1 MNFDTTNYIVNLL
14 LIEIIYFLTVY
25 NLIHLNNNKR
35 RLEFIFLF
43 YLLYVPP
50 FVHSRYLLKS
60 VTNAK
65 HDRKIIN
72 FKLIESIRVFDVFIL
87 FIVIAF
93 GWNFNIKRINKVF
106 SINVKKGVL
115 LVVKQ
120 EVWLENI
127 DQIAQVSLGV
137 GFRCF
142 FIEKFVKSVQ

>member
-35 RLEFIFLF
+35 RLKFIFLF

-93 GWNFNIKRINKVF
+93 G
-106 SINVKKGVL
+106 
-115 LVVKQ
+115 
-120 EVWLENI
+120 
-127 DQIAQVSLGV
+127 
-137 GFRCF
+137 
-142 FIEKFVKSVQ
+142 